1 MFGKK
6 TAEDVLKLFSQLPDE
21 EKAKVLDGLKKPDTE
36 DEEQVAEAEE
46 HIEERGEEDGTK
58 DQTAQDV
65 EDESV
70 GEQEKLDG
78 NEDSQTAKDRI
89 DESEGTQA
97 YDEAKEDA
105 KEDER
110 TEENR
115 SEVLEGLTSRVS
127 AIEEAL
133 KELNSLKEQ
142 MKDYAAKNAERFG
155 YKGTPFGAKKS
166 MDDMSADELKN
177 EILHG

>member
-21 EKAKVLDGLKKPDTE
+21 EKAKVLDGLKQPDTK
-36 DEEQVAEAEE
+36 DEEQVANAED
-46 HIEERGEEDGTK
+46 HIEEKGEEDGTK

-78 NEDSQTAKDRI
+78 NEDSQTAEERI
-89 DESEGTQA
+89 EESEGTQA
-97 YDEAKEDA
+97 YDEA

-115 SEVLEGLTSRVS
+115 SEVLEGLASRVS

-133 KELNSLKEQ
+133 KELTELKEQ

-166 MDDMSADELKN
+166 MEDMSADELKN

>member
-78 NEDSQTAKDRI
+78 NEDSQTAEERNE
-89 DESEGTQA
+89 ESEGTQA
-97 YDEAKEDA
+97 YDEAKED
-105 KEDER
+105 ER

-115 SEVLEGLTSRVS
+115 SEILEQLTTRVS
-127 AIEEAL
+127 AMEEAL
-133 KELNSLKEQ
+133 KELNELKEQ

>member
-21 EKAKVLDGLKKPDTE
+21 EKAKVLDGLKKPDTK

-78 NEDSQTAKDRI
+78 NEDSQTAEERI
-89 DESEGTQA
+89 EESEGTQA
-97 YDEAKEDA
+97 YDEAKED
-105 KEDER
+105 ER

-115 SEVLEGLTSRVS
+115 SEILEQLTTRVS
-127 AIEEAL
+127 AMEEAL
-133 KELNSLKEQ
+133 KELNELKEQ

>member
-21 EKAKVLDGLKKPDTE
+21 EKAKVLDGLKQPDTK

-46 HIEERGEEDGTK
+46 HIKEKGEEDGTK

-78 NEDSQTAKDRI
+78 NENSQTAEERI
-89 DESEGTQA
+89 EESEGTQA
-97 YDEAKEDA
+97 YDEAKEEA

-127 AIEEAL
+127 ALEEAL
-133 KELNSLKEQ
+133 KELNALKEQ

>member
-78 NEDSQTAKDRI
+78 NEDSQTAEERI
-89 DESEGTQA
+89 EESEGTQA
-97 YDEAKEDA
+97 YDEA

-133 KELNSLKEQ
+133 KELNALKEQ

-155 YKGTPFGAKKS
+155 YKGTPFGENKS

-177 EILHG
+177 KILHG

>member
-36 DEEQVAEAEE
+36 DEKQVAEAEE
-46 HIEERGEEDGTK
+46 HIEERGEEDGTGE
-58 DQTAQDV
+58 QTAQDV

-78 NEDSQTAKDRI
+78 NEDSQTTEDRI
-89 DESEGTQA
+89 HESEGTEA
-97 YDEAKEDA
+97 YDEEKKVA
-105 KEDER
+105 DER

-115 SEVLEGLTSRVS
+115 SDVLEGLTARVS
-127 AIEEAL
+127 AVEDAL
-133 KELNSLKEQ
+133 KELNELKEQ
-142 MKDYAAKNAERFG
+142 MKDYAAKNAEIFG

-166 MDDMSADELKN
+166 MEDMSADELKN

>member
-78 NEDSQTAKDRI
+78 NEDSQTAEERI
-89 DESEGTQA
+89 EESEGTQA
-97 YDEAKEDA
+97 YDEAKED
-105 KEDER
+105 ER

-115 SEVLEGLTSRVS
+115 SEILEQLTTRVS
-127 AIEEAL
+127 AMEEAL
-133 KELNSLKEQ
+133 KELNELKEQ

-155 YKGTPFGAKKS
+155 YKGTPFGTQKS

-177 EILHG
+177 KILHG

>member
-36 DEEQVAEAEE
+36 AEEQVAEAEE

-97 YDEAKEDA
+97 YDEA

>member
-46 HIEERGEEDGTK
+46 HIEEKGEEDGTK

-78 NEDSQTAKDRI
+78 NEDSQAAKDRI

-97 YDEAKEDA
+97 YDEA

-155 YKGTPFGAKKS
+155 YKGTPFGAQKS

-177 EILHG
+177 KILHG